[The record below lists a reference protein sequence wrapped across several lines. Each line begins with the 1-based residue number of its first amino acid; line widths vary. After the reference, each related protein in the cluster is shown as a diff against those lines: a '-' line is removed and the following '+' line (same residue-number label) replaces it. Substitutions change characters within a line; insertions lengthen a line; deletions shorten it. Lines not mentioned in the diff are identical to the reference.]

1 MQLNL
6 SNVEYAYPASTEP
19 TLRGV
24 TATFPQGWTGI
35 VGDNGSGKTTLALI
49 ACGMLIPDSGS
60 VSTMPLSQYCAQSPN
75 HPPGNLED
83 FALSYDAAAMRLRRD
98 LLLDDEWAWRYETL
112 SSGQQKR
119 LQVACALWA
128 KPDVL
133 VMDEPTNHVDAPTRE
148 AICIALGSF
157 KGIGLL
163 ISHDRE
169 LLDMLCSR
177 CMFVSNGSATMRP
190 GGYTQAS
197 GQASL
202 ERASAVHAREVAR
215 REKARIEREAIR
227 RREEASR
234 SAGKR
239 SLRGVGKHDS
249 DARCK
254 KRAAV
259 VSGQDGKAGRL
270 SSRMEARLAT
280 AEARLAATRVE
291 KRYDADVWL
300 DAAPSRRRVLLR
312 MEPQTLALGDA
323 TLSVPALHIGNTDH
337 IGLVGGNGV
346 GKSTLVRLIAESLS
360 DATRVL
366 YIPQEPNE
374 EQKHAAVDSLRS
386 LDRTERGRVLSV
398 IAQLNSE
405 PERILESSEVSP
417 GEMRKLMLAL
427 GIMDKPEL
435 VIMDE
440 PTNHLDLGSIE
451 ALERVLGSYPGALL
465 LVSHDAGLIRAVTNI
480 TWTIRG
486 SIDGLR
492 LVLS

>member
-486 SIDGLR
+486 SIDGFR